1 MDSPYSQL
9 YIFDFEKK
17 KIYPTVI
24 STAVN
29 YLKKINIDFE
39 KPNKDSD
46 KEIYKKSQ
54 SDLLNADPLLCLRC
68 RVSKAIYFECK
79 DIYENNRDKVDL
91 FDLSRIVLIDDGK
104 KFLRIRNN
112 KGDLRRYLINFSFLE
127 KNEIKIKL
135 PIFLEIIRTFNYER
149 SNLNTWTKRLVK
161 GNSEIKN
168 YMSQVGI
175 KFIKKWA
182 KIADT
187 STKRIKNSLINYGI
201 NTLLV
206 DELICLHES
215 YKKKYKEAKINH
227 FAKYNTQLGW
237 EPSEEFLKSLDP
249 PQDNEDNFKLMEEAL
264 NCLYQPKIES
274 FSDSNNDPEMLEI
287 EFTQSCNENKFK
299 VRSLKKTINKCSYL
313 VIREVLNKD
322 QKKWKKDEERRKCWS
337 LYSKGISQREIAKKC
352 NHKQAWVSKLIREN
366 FLGELIANDVL
377 VSLKNKQEFIN
388 ITKIPEELDTI
399 KKLIRDYIISIK
411 DKNNRSYLMQLV
423 EEELKK

>member
-46 KEIYKKSQ
+46 KEIYKKSK
-54 SDLLNADPLLCLRC
+54 SDLLNTDPLLCLRC

-149 SNLNTWTKRLVK
+149 SNLNTSSDV
-161 GNSEIKN
+161 
-168 YMSQVGI
+168 
-175 KFIKKWA
+175 
-182 KIADT
+182 
-187 STKRIKNSLINYGI
+187 
-201 NTLLV
+201 
-206 DELICLHES
+206 
-215 YKKKYKEAKINH
+215 
-227 FAKYNTQLGW
+227 
-237 EPSEEFLKSLDP
+237 
-249 PQDNEDNFKLMEEAL
+249 
-264 NCLYQPKIES
+264 YQ
-274 FSDSNNDPEMLEI
+274 
-287 EFTQSCNENKFK
+287 
-299 VRSLKKTINKCSYL
+299 
-313 VIREVLNKD
+313 
-322 QKKWKKDEERRKCWS
+322 
-337 LYSKGISQREIAKKC
+337 
-352 NHKQAWVSKLIREN
+352 
-366 FLGELIANDVL
+366 
-377 VSLKNKQEFIN
+377 
-388 ITKIPEELDTI
+388 
-399 KKLIRDYIISIK
+399 
-411 DKNNRSYLMQLV
+411 
-423 EEELKK
+423 